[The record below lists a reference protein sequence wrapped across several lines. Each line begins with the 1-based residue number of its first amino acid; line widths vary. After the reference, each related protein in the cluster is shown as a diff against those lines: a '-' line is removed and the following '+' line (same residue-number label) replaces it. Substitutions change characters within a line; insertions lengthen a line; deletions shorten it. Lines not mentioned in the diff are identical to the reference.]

1 MKILSVDDSA
11 IIRKIIRNGVE
22 LLDYEFIEAG
32 DGQEALAILEES
44 YNDIGLILLD
54 WNMPGMD
61 GLDFLQKIKENSV
74 MQYVPVMMVTTE
86 SEKENIIKAIQAGAI
101 NYMVKP
107 FTIEE
112 LTKKIVGCIGEGMR
126 WK

>member
-22 LLDYEFIEAG
+22 LLDYELLEAE
-32 DGQEALAILEES
+32 DGMEALGILEQS
-44 YNDIGLILLD
+44 SSDIKLILLD

-61 GLDFLQKIKENSV
+61 GFDLLQKIKENPKL
-74 MQYVPVMMVTTE
+74 QHLPVMMVTTE

-107 FTIEE
+107 FSIEE
-112 LTKKIVGCIGEGMR
+112 LVKKIIECIGEGV
-126 WK
+126 

>member
-22 LLDYEFIEAG
+22 LLDYELLEAG
-32 DGQEALAILEES
+32 DGMEALAMLEQS
-44 YNDIGLILLD
+44 TDNIKLILLD

-61 GLDFLQKIKENSV
+61 GLDFLHKIKETPSLKHL
-74 MQYVPVMMVTTE
+74 PVMMVTTE

-107 FTIEE
+107 FSIEE
-112 LTKKIVGCIGEGMR
+112 LIKKIIECIGEGV
-126 WK
+126 

>member
-22 LLDYEFIEAG
+22 LLDYELLEAG
-32 DGQEALAILEES
+32 DGMEALTMLEES
-44 YNDIGLILLD
+44 SDNIKLILLD

-61 GLDFLQKIKENSV
+61 GLDFLRKIKETPSL
-74 MQYVPVMMVTTE
+74 QHLPVMMVTTE

-107 FTIEE
+107 FSIEE
-112 LTKKIVGCIGEGMR
+112 LIKKIIECIGEGE
-126 WK
+126 

>member
-22 LLDYEFIEAG
+22 LLDYELLEAG
-32 DGQEALAILEES
+32 DGMEALAMLQQSTANIK
-44 YNDIGLILLD
+44 LILLD

-61 GLDFLQKIKENSV
+61 GLDFLRKIKETPSLKHL
-74 MQYVPVMMVTTE
+74 PVMMVTTE

-107 FTIEE
+107 FSIEE
-112 LTKKIVGCIGEGMR
+112 LTKKIIECIGEGV
-126 WK
+126 

>member
-22 LLDYEFIEAG
+22 LLDYELLEAG
-32 DGQEALAILEES
+32 DGMEALAMLEQS
-44 YNDIGLILLD
+44 SANIKLILLD

-61 GLDFLQKIKENSV
+61 GLDFLRKIKENPALKHL
-74 MQYVPVMMVTTE
+74 PVMMVTTE

-107 FTIEE
+107 FSIEE
-112 LTKKIVGCIGEGMR
+112 LLKKIIECIGEGA
-126 WK
+126 

>member
-22 LLDYEFIEAG
+22 LLDYELLEAG
-32 DGQEALAILEES
+32 DGMEALAMLEES
-44 YNDIGLILLD
+44 SDNIKLILLD

-61 GLDFLQKIKENSV
+61 GLDFLRKIKETPSLKHL
-74 MQYVPVMMVTTE
+74 PVMMVTTE

-107 FTIEE
+107 FSIEE
-112 LTKKIVGCIGEGMR
+112 LIKKIIECIGEGV
-126 WK
+126 